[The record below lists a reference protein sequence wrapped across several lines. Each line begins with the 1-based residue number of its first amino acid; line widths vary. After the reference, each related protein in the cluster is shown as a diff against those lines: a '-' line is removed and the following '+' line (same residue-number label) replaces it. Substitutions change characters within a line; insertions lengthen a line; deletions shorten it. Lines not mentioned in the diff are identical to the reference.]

1 MSNPLVYIDQNIIG
15 LQLKGALNLSKR
27 DDLVWVYSKE
37 HFAEIRRSN
46 DPEQYLEVLKNIDA
60 KLLDLTLNE
69 YWKITEEASLI
80 SHGIPHQHYESYIDA
95 NSDVD
100 FDGTLFDPFQVWVN
114 GGGDEGPL
122 KQVSD
127 NFAKQILRLTSE
139 LPFDTTEMINKVD
152 SIKPEFDSMIK
163 KMISNGNDINKTRA
177 AFGNEKGAIG
187 GISGEH
193 QIEKIWELIS
203 TTMTGTGVS
212 CDQFFGFDPIDKQG
226 YESWPMYLGIIG
238 CCAVMDILGFQAEKK
253 CRKVNKIHNVR
264 SDSAHIAM
272 GAFCAAILSED
283 RRLVKRARAIYEY
296 KGIGASPILIKTEAN
311 ESIQPTR

>member
-1 MSNPLVYIDQNIIG
+1 MNNPLVYIDQNIIG
-15 LQLKGALNLSKR
+15 LQLKGALNLRQR

-46 DPEQYLEVLKNIDA
+46 DPEQYLDILKNIDA
-60 KLLDLTLNE
+60 KLLELT
-69 YWKITEEASLI
+69 KITGEASLNN
-80 SHGIPHQHYESYIDA
+80 HGTPFQHYESYIDA

-100 FDGTLFDPFQVWVN
+100 FDNTLFDPFQVWVN

-127 NFAKQILRLTSE
+127 NIAEQILKLTSE
-139 LPFDTTEMINKVD
+139 LPFDTTEMTNKVD
-152 SIKPEFDSMIK
+152 SIKPEFDSIIEE
-163 KMISNGNDINKTRA
+163 MISNGNDINKTRA
-177 AFGNEKGAIG
+177 ALGNEKGAVG
-187 GISGEH
+187 SISGEH

-203 TTMTGTGVS
+203 TTMTGTGVN

-226 YESWPMYLGIIG
+226 YEIWPMYLGIIG

-253 CRKVNKIHNVR
+253 CRKINKIHNVR

-296 KGIGASPILIKTEAN
+296 KGIGTSPILIEAKA
-311 ESIQPTR
+311 